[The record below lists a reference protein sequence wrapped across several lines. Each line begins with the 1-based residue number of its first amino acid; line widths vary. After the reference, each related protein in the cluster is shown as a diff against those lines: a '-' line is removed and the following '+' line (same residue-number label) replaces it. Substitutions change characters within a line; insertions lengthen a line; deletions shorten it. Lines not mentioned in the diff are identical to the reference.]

1 MTDYIT
7 PDWPVPDDV
16 CAASTL
22 RTGGVGPAP
31 FDTFN
36 LASHVGDDPEHVV
49 ENRRRLRNALR
60 LGSEPLWLSQVHGTH
75 VVRAREAIEAP
86 EADGVVADQPGQIC
100 AVLTADCL
108 PVLFASRDG
117 QRVAAAHAGWRG
129 LAAGVLEATVKALA
143 VPPDE
148 LMAWLGPAIE
158 PEHFEVG
165 SEVRDAFLARDARAA
180 NAFVP
185 HARGKWLA
193 NLCALARLR
202 LERAG
207 VTDVH
212 GGEWGTFR
220 DRRQFF
226 SHRRDGRCGRM
237 ATLIW
242 RYR

>member
-1 MTDYIT
+1 MTEVIT
-7 PDWPVPDDV
+7 PDWPAAEGV

-22 RTGGVGPAP
+22 RTGGISAAP

-36 LASHVGDDPEHVV
+36 LSSHVGDDPERVA
-49 ENRRRLRNALR
+49 ENRRRLREALQ
-60 LGSEPLWLSQVHGTH
+60 LGSEPAWLYQVHGTH
-75 VVRAREAIEAP
+75 VVHAREASEAP
-86 EADGVVADQPGQIC
+86 QADAVIADQPDQIC

-108 PVLFASRDG
+108 PVLFASRNG

-129 LAAGVLEATVKALA
+129 LAAGVLEATVQALA
-143 VPPDE
+143 VPPGE

-165 SEVRDAFLARDARAA
+165 GEVRDAFVARDPAA
-180 NAFVP
+180 ASAFVP
-185 HARGKWLA
+185 HTGGKWLA
-193 NLCALARLR
+193 DLCALARLR

-212 GGEWGTFR
+212 GGGWGTFR